1 MSGATAG
8 VTISPSGTRTIPA
21 WRLGERL
28 AAACGALYVV
38 LLVGGDDFINGAGEP
53 PEHDASLRE
62 VTTYLAN
69 ADTTSFWVGRSIG
82 LLGLCALVVFA
93 VYLSRRIRA
102 AETSPGILSGLVL
115 AAGTLTVALQFI
127 AAPAQFAAV
136 ERAGEGLD
144 PQVAR
149 ALLDLGTSFVLSFF
163 PLAIFLG
170 SVGTAAL
177 RYGVLPKWLAISAF
191 AVAAGLLGGILG
203 RPADPAVVAYMAFAL
218 CLLWFVAASV
228 ALLRRVRRQP
238 VEGGIAT
245 S

>member
-1 MSGATAG
+1 VTGAGAE
-8 VTISPSGTRTIPA
+8 VSVSPGGTRSIA
-21 WRLGERL
+21 GRWLGERF

-38 LLVGGDDFINGAGEP
+38 LLVGGDDFINGAGET

-62 VTTYLAN
+62 VSAYLDK

-82 LLGLCALVVFA
+82 LLGLCALLVFA
-93 VYLSRRIRA
+93 VYVSRRVRQ
-102 AETSPGILSGLVL
+102 AETHAGILSGLVL
-115 AAGTLTVALQFI
+115 AAGTLTVALQFL

-149 ALLDLGTSFVLSFF
+149 ALLDVGTSFTLSFF

-170 SVGTAAL
+170 AVATAGL
-177 RYGVLPKWLAISAF
+177 RYGLLPKWLAISAF
-191 AVAAGLLGGILG
+191 ALAAGLVGGLVG
-203 RPADPAVVAYMAFAL
+203 QPADPAVIAFMAFTL

-228 ALLRRVRRQP
+228 ALLRRVGRQP
-238 VEGGIAT
+238 VAGG
-245 S
+245 